1 MTSSTIILETTVN
14 ILRAKDL
21 AKKLGIA
28 VSTLYDWLNPQS
40 PRYDQQ
46 FPKPIKLGARA
57 KGWLSSDINQ
67 WLANKLS
74 VTDKVQP

>member
-1 MTSSTIILETTVN
+1 MINSTLMQDNVVN

-28 VSTLYDWLNPQS
+28 VSTLYDWLNPKS

-46 FPKPIKLGARA
+46 FPKPIRLGSRA

-67 WLANKLS
+67 WVANKLS
-74 VTDKVQP
+74 VTDKVQS